1 MNIGVI
7 GCGYWGPNLI
17 RNLKET
23 SEANLDLI
31 CDIDGSKLIAMKK
44 KYPSI
49 RITQDYKQLLNDPS
63 MDAVVIALPVSKH
76 YEIAKEALLKNKHV
90 LVEKPLT
97 ASVKE
102 AEDLVR
108 IAKEKNLILMVD
120 HTFEYSPAITKVKQI
135 IESRELGDIYY
146 IKTEWLNLGLLQPNV
161 NVVWDLAT
169 HIISI
174 IHYITGLNPISVN
187 ATAKGCIRKEIQ
199 EISQAHIKYSNNLS
213 AYLTVSWLEPKK
225 TRQMTI
231 VGSKKMLIY
240 DLTNEEE
247 PVKIYDKGI
256 NVIQEATDIRP
267 SKMEYRFG
275 DIYSP
280 HIKNTEPLNV
290 MCSHF
295 IECIKNKTKPLSDG
309 ESGLKVVKV
318 LEAMEKSI
326 NENGR
331 EIVLN
336 QDSTDFKKNF
346 MNFQPKKEN
355 YSESTNGVKMAEN
368 VKIFQPNLT
377 NLYGCEIGE
386 NTKVGAFVEIQKNAK
401 IGKNCKISSHS
412 FVCEGVKI
420 EDNVFIGHGVIFI
433 NDKYPQS
440 TTNGK
445 LQTEQDWKVIPTL
458 VKKGASIGSNA
469 TILCGV
475 TIGENSIV
483 GAGSVVTKDVLP
495 NTVVAGNPARI
506 IR

>member
-1 MNIGVI
+1 MKMNIGVI

-17 RNLKET
+17 RNLKEI
-23 SEANLDLI
+23 SEANLDYI
-31 CDIDGSKLIAMKK
+31 CDIDGNKLIAMKK
-44 KYPSI
+44 KYPSLK
-49 RITQDYKQLLNDPS
+49 ITKDYQMILNDS
-63 MDAVVIALPVSKH
+63 SIDAVVIALPVSKH
-76 YEIAKEALLKNKHV
+76 YSIAKEALLKNKHV

-97 ASVKE
+97 ASVSE
-102 AEDLVR
+102 SEELVR
-108 IAKEKNLILMVD
+108 IAKEKGLVLMVD
-120 HTFEYSPAITKVKQI
+120 HTFEYSPAINKMKQI
-135 IESRELGDIYY
+135 IESGELGDIYY

-174 IHYITGLNPISVN
+174 VNYITGLAPLSVN
-187 ATAKGCIRKEIQ
+187 ANAKGYLREEIQ
-199 EISQAHIKYSNNLS
+199 EIAQAKIKYPKNISV
-213 AYLTVSWLEPKK
+213 YITVSWLEPKK
-225 TRQMTI
+225 TRQVTI

-247 PVKIYDKGI
+247 PLKIYDKGVSI
-256 NVIQEATDIRP
+256 IQEATDIRP

-280 HIKNTEPLNV
+280 HIKNAEPLSI

-295 IECIKNKTKPLSDG
+295 IECIKNNTTPLSDG
-309 ESGLKVVKV
+309 ESGLRVVRV
-318 LEAMEKSI
+318 LEAMEQSI
-326 NENGR
+326 QENGK
-331 EIVLN
+331 EIILGNNINNV
-336 QDSTDFKKNF
+336 KKNF
-346 MNFQPKKEN
+346 LKFEQKNEN
-355 YSESTNGVKMAEN
+355 PSELGVKLANN

-386 NTKVGAFVEIQKNAK
+386 NTKIGAFVEIQKNAK

-412 FVCEGVKI
+412 FVCEGVII
-420 EDNVFIGHGVIFI
+420 EDEVFIGHGVIFI

-445 LQTEQDWKVIPTL
+445 LQTENDWKVVPTF

-475 TIGENSIV
+475 TIGENAIV

-506 IR
+506 MR